1 MRRKTLVQK
10 RKEYIEYYKK
20 CAERALA
27 DAQNTENSEA
37 QRNYAME
44 IYKRALRAAEIAK
57 LDPIAAYRVFS
68 GINL

>member
-1 MRRKTLVQK
+1 MKKKTLAQK
-10 RKEYIEYYKK
+10 RKEDWEYYTK
-20 CAERALA
+20 CAERALS
-27 DAQNTENSEA
+27 DAQNTENTEV

-44 IYKRALRAAEIAK
+44 VYKRALRAAEVSK